1 MWCKHEKLHLNLS
14 SMYISANTIKHHG
27 NQDIEQTMLV
37 LSLLLNF
44 GLCLPISGRQSP
56 NTQIMIYRLD
66 TTSLVIVVLDRMSCF
81 GRTILISAESRIFLP
96 KYSYFCRNMTISAFL
111 PNPIFEPESLFRQA
125 NQKNIRPNYSAESLL
140 GRTLQNTLIGKRKL
154 QGQGMKTLYTV
165 NLFLEMTVFLSKPAL
180 RPALCQDGW
189 DAALFAR
196 PVFIISQFAS

>member
-44 GLCLPISGRQSP
+44 GLCLPVSGRQSP

-96 KYSYFCRNMTISAFL
+96 KYDYFGISAESCIWARKL
-111 PNPIFEPESLFRQA
+111 IPPGKPEE
-125 NQKNIRPNYSAESLL
+125 YSAELFRRIITRS
-140 GRTLQNTLIGKRKL
+140 NTTMENG
-154 QGQGMKTLYTV
+154 
-165 NLFLEMTVFLSKPAL
+165 NDDW
-180 RPALCQDGW
+180 LC
-189 DAALFAR
+189 
-196 PVFIISQFAS
+196 